1 MIKGASTYVHIRQR
15 LHPGLLEAMTRAGAQ
30 VVEIFAFRGH
40 FDYQDR
46 AHVRELANWF
56 KSTGV
61 DCHSMHSPMFYD
73 TETWTH
79 QPIGPVNIVETD
91 RKRQIEAMDEIK
103 RAIEVAEL
111 LPFRFLVQHLGNSN
125 EEFDPRKFDAA
136 MTSVEHL
143 RAFAKPL
150 GVTLLL
156 ENIPNDLSTPER
168 LNELVN
174 TAHFHDVGFC
184 FDTGHAH
191 IMSTVRQA
199 FDVMQS
205 RIRSTHVH
213 DNDRVRDSHV
223 GIGEG
228 NTDWMEC
235 AALLRSAPHVPPLV
249 LELENEEEG
258 AGERKLAQSFAKFAE
273 AEEKA
278 VEEEARAARS

>member
-1 MIKGASTYVHIRQR
+1 MIRGASTYVHIRQR
-15 LHPGLLEAMTRAGAQ
+15 LHPGLLEAMARAGAQ
-30 VVEIFAFRGH
+30 AIEIFAFRGH

-46 AHVRELANWF
+46 AHVRELAGWF

-61 DCHSMHSPMFYD
+61 TFHSMHSPMFYD

-79 QPIGPVNIVETD
+79 GPMEPANIIETD
-91 RKRQIEAMDEIK
+91 RKRQIAAMDEIK

-156 ENIPNDLSTPER
+156 ENIPNEISTPER

-174 TAHFHDVGFC
+174 TAHFQDVGFC
-184 FDTGHAH
+184 FDTGHAN

-199 FDVMQS
+199 FAVMQP

-213 DNDRVRDSHV
+213 DNDRVSDSHV

-228 NTDWMEC
+228 NTDWTEC
-235 AALLRSAPHVPPLV
+235 AALLRSASHVPPMV

-258 AGERKLAQSFAKFAE
+258 AGERKLTQSFARFAQ

-278 VEEEARAARS
+278 AEEKARAAQG